1 MQPQRVD
8 KCSSAGGTA
17 VPRFQVLDYLTEII
31 TVTAWLLGATLI
43 GAAAR
48 GRGRN
53 GFAWFAI
60 GILISPLL
68 ALLLILA
75 VGEPKPKQPSGLL
88 SASRL
93 SPARRAAI
101 VGDGE
106 FRFPIVGESH
116 YQLEIEAIAGGRSED
131 GARNILVDA
140 LLIPEPNN
148 PYDPNAVAVKI
159 ENETVGY
166 LSRDTAKLFCRA
178 LAASG
183 FEIVSCEAVINGGWD
198 RGSGDRGHFGIR
210 LNAALPFRLQAARDE
225 V

>member
-1 MQPQRVD
+1 
-8 KCSSAGGTA
+8 
-17 VPRFQVLDYLTEII
+17 VPGFQVLDHLTEII
-31 TVTAWLLGATLI
+31 TVTVWLLGATLI

-53 GFAWFAI
+53 GFAWFTI

-68 ALLLILA
+68 ALLLFVA
-75 VGEPKPKQPSGLL
+75 VGEPKPKQVSSLL
-88 SASRL
+88 SAGRL
-93 SPARRAAI
+93 SRARRAVI
-101 VGDGE
+101 LGDGE

-140 LLIPEPNN
+140 VLIPEPNN

-159 ENETVGY
+159 DNETVGY
-166 LSRDTAKLFCRA
+166 LSRDTAKHFCRA
-178 LAASG
+178 LVAGG

-198 RGSGDRGHFGIR
+198 RGEGDRGHFGVR
-210 LNAALPFRLQAARDE
+210 LNAALPFRLQVAAD
-225 V
+225 